1 MQEHAWYLRNYRAIH
16 SLYYPPA
23 TVLRHYLMVYVS
35 SLDDHCLYDQWLEHV
50 LRTIM
55 FIKLVGVCFIYF
67 SRENIKKIVYCLS
80 MEEETVKNEKFLYF
94 WVI

>member
-1 MQEHAWYLRNYRAIH
+1 
-16 SLYYPPA
+16 
-23 TVLRHYLMVYVS
+23 
-35 SLDDHCLYDQWLEHV
+35 
-50 LRTIM
+50 M